1 MIAIARG
8 TGTGCVGRA
17 YARKKRKERKKRIRQ
32 RNTREAFSRGMNACI
47 ETNGF
52 HGARRYHLQMIY
64 NPPGLLNTADFSHV
78 YAPMRGEGEKG
89 QREERIVIFQQ
100 LRI

>member
-1 MIAIARG
+1 M
-8 TGTGCVGRA
+8 RA
-17 YARKKRKERKKRIRQ
+17 LEKGEKECE

-64 NPPGLLNTADFSHV
+64 NPPGLLNTADFSH
-78 YAPMRGEGEKG
+78 AFMRQCAEREGEDK
-89 QREERIVIFQQ
+89 ERIVAARLFQQ